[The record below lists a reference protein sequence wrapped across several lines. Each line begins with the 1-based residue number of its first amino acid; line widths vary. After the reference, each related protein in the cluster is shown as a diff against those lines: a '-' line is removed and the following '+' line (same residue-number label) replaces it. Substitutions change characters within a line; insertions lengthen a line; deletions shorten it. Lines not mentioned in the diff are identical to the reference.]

1 MALMFTPSNTCSS
14 SQAER
19 SLGVPVL
26 LLSSPQEGRPS
37 WQGHRD
43 RWRGV
48 RHPQEDSSPVRGRWG
63 RLASPCSWQEGVQLS
78 SENRQLPVVCTAG
91 AGHMVLASRVLMKL
105 R

>member
-1 MALMFTPSNTCSS
+1 MALRFTPNNTCSS

-19 SLGVPVL
+19 ALGVLVL

-48 RHPQEDSSPVRGRWG
+48 WHPQEDSSLVRGRWR

-78 SENRQLPVVCTAG
+78 SGN
-91 AGHMVLASRVLMKL
+91 
-105 R
+105 